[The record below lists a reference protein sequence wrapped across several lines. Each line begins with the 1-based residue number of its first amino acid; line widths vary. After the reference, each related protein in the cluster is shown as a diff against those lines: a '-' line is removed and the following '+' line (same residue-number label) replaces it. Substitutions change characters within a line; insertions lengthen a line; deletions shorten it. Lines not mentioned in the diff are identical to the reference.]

1 VPKSGSL
8 GSARGA
14 LSNGRP
20 YREHH
25 GYVAVR
31 PKPAL
36 GRRCR
41 HADHAPKR
49 PTTMTAAGGAAEN
62 AEFGAMRMVELISF
76 V

>member
-25 GYVAVR
+25 PVKRTSFAGVR
-31 PKPAL
+31 GAGLWARLPQNDNLP
-36 GRRCR
+36 GR
-41 HADHAPKR
+41 A
-49 PTTMTAAGGAAEN
+49 
-62 AEFGAMRMVELISF
+62 S
-76 V
+76 

>member
-31 PKPAL
+31 PEAV
-36 GRRCR
+36 
-41 HADHAPKR
+41 APPNR
-49 PTTMTAAGGAAEN
+49 PTSGADAIAVIPRWRYE
-62 AEFGAMRMVELISF
+62 ASWG
-76 V
+76 